1 MAELTVDL
9 TYGSALYQ
17 AAVEVNKKDLIL
29 EEATQVLDVFEKEP
43 EFYEFINYP
52 AISAKEKKEVLAK
65 VFEGRIC
72 QELLNLL
79 YVLVDKGRTAR
90 YAKIVKAYKNMV
102 DREEG
107 ITYGTVYSVE
117 PLIRFKTSYQ
127 LRSVTAYVLS
137 PVRHDDTGTRCRKL
151 LRQQLC
157 FWRMESRY
165 TPCGQ
170 CVDHSQVSLTITS
183 IGAKPFA
190 HQRMY
195 KVFNH
200 VFCCEVDS

>member
-90 YAKIVKAYKNMV
+90 YAKIVKAYKDMV

-107 ITYGTVYSVE
+107 VTYGTVYSVE
-117 PLIRFKTSYQ
+117 PLTETQIKKMEEQITDLIKQKTRLENKLDASLIGGIKVLVDGRIIDASIKKRLQDLSSQ
-127 LRSVTAYVLS
+127 L
-137 PVRHDDTGTRCRKL
+137 
-151 LRQQLC
+151 
-157 FWRMESRY
+157 
-165 TPCGQ
+165 
-170 CVDHSQVSLTITS
+170 I
-183 IGAKPFA
+183 
-190 HQRMY
+190 
-195 KVFNH
+195 
-200 VFCCEVDS
+200 

>member
-29 EEATQVLDVFEKEP
+29 DEASQVLDIFEKEP
-43 EFYEFINYP
+43 EFYAFINYP
-52 AISAKEKKEVLAK
+52 GISAKEKKVVITN

-90 YAKIVKAYKNMV
+90 YEKIIKAYKDMV

-117 PLIRFKTSYQ
+117 PLTEAQTKKMEEQITALIKEETRLENKIDTSLIGGIKVLVDGRIIDASIRKRLQ
-127 LRSVTAYVLS
+127 DLS
-137 PVRHDDTGTRCRKL
+137 SKL
-151 LRQQLC
+151 
-157 FWRMESRY
+157 
-165 TPCGQ
+165 
-170 CVDHSQVSLTITS
+170 I
-183 IGAKPFA
+183 
-190 HQRMY
+190 
-195 KVFNH
+195 
-200 VFCCEVDS
+200 